1 MILKCLNNDFG
12 VLMSVSVRDICEA
25 FFDLEE
31 KYNLNYQEIQG
42 CYAWQL
48 IRMHLYY
55 DITRKTQI
63 FGAPQQKSLSLF
75 DKVKTFLPFF
85 KNSVF
90 KNPFSG
96 KYTKDILVFDHP
108 RKVIFN
114 GKYCDIY
121 SKFLVDFLKDDYSF
135 EVIESA
141 YLNNHYTEPEDYIKY
156 NDAIQLGS
164 YVYKKFNK
172 IEFSQSEMELI
183 SKVQN
188 ELESIFN
195 IKLNI
200 PWMMTTHILNFQYDF
215 KKYVELFEKRK
226 PKMVF
231 VVVAY
236 ENHPV
241 VAAAKHLGIE
251 AIELQH
257 GTITDYHLGYSY
269 PEKTR
274 LQGEI
279 PYFPDKILS
288 FGDYWMSEKTSPI
301 SQDNIVPV
309 GFSYFE
315 AQSKDFI
322 NLDSIPD
329 QVLFISQGV
338 IGKYLSK
345 LAFEFAKN
353 QNDLKIIYKL
363 HPGEYETWRQNYPE
377 LVEASSFDNFTVIDN
392 SEIPL
397 YKLLA
402 ESTYQVGAFSTAI
415 YEGLMFNCKTFILDV
430 PGVEYL
436 DDLVEENYVF
446 KIGDASDLK
455 DNLVDFKPRDYDKN
469 FFFKSLDEKLLKSVI
484 DNG

>member
-1 MILKCLNNDFG
+1 
-12 VLMSVSVRDICEA
+12 MSVSVREICEA
-25 FFDLEE
+25 FFNLEE
-31 KYNLNYQEIQG
+31 KYNLNYQQIQG

-63 FGAPQQKSLSLF
+63 FNAPQQKSLSLA

-85 KNSVF
+85 KNSVL
-90 KNPFSG
+90 KNPFTG
-96 KYTKDILVFDHP
+96 KYTRDILIFDHP

-114 GKYCDIY
+114 GEYCDIY
-121 SKFLVDFLKDDYSF
+121 SNFLVDFLKEDYSF
-135 EVIESA
+135 EVLESP
-141 YLNNHYTEPEDYIKY
+141 YLNHHYTQKQDYVRY
-156 NDAIQLGS
+156 TDAIQLGS
-164 YVYKKFNK
+164 YVHKKFNK
-172 IEFSQSEMELI
+172 VKFSQKELDLI
-183 SKVQN
+183 LKVQD
-188 ELESIFN
+188 ELEKIFN

-200 PWMMTTHILNFQYDF
+200 RWMLTTHILNFQYDF
-215 KKYVELFEKRK
+215 KKYVELFKKRK
-226 PKMVF
+226 PKMIF

-236 ENHPV
+236 ENHAI
-241 VAAAKHLGIE
+241 VAAAKSLGIE
-251 AIELQH
+251 VIELQH

-269 PEKTR
+269 PKKTR
-274 LQGEI
+274 LNGEI

-288 FGDYWMSEKTSPI
+288 FGDYWMNEDTSPI
-301 SQDNIVPV
+301 VRENIIPI
-309 GFSYFE
+309 GFSYFQK
-315 AQSKDFI
+315 QSKDFI
-322 NLDSIPD
+322 GLESFDK

-338 IGKYLSK
+338 IGKYLSG

-353 QNDLKIIYKL
+353 QKDLRIIYKL

-377 LVEASSFDNFTVIDN
+377 LVEASKFDNFTVIDN

-402 ESTYQVGAFSTAI
+402 ESGYQVGAFSTAI

-436 DDLVEENYVF
+436 DDLIENEYVF
-446 KIGDASDLK
+446 KIENVDDLNN
-455 DNLVDFKPRDYDKN
+455 NLLGFKPTYYDKN
-469 FFFKSLDEKLLKSVI
+469 FFFKNLDKKLLKSVI